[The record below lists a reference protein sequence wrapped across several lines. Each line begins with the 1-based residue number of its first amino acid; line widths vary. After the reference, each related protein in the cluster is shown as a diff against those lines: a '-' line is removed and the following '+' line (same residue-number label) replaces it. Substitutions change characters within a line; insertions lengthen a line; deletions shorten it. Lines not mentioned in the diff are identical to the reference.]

1 MRSKGGYWQRPTART
16 YMYNL
21 DVGEHYYSPMTSYLE
36 AERGTRGETPGAL
49 TFDERL
55 QRSWLHGRRY
65 EASEARERYASC
77 SSLAKDTG
85 SGGFRPSALIQAR
98 EVDTSK
104 QRYARCSSLARD
116 TGSGGFMPSALRQ
129 ARAASEVRTSATAS
143 QAQAA
148 QAASA
153 YSMSASRQQ
162 ASSQQ
167 ASVKSSRVEQTTVQE
182 KKTSASMA
190 SKKEEASLTASKQVA
205 SKQVASRSS
214 AASSSAAASSRK
226 VVTESS
232 RKIDDDVSKKIAD
245 IHITPFTKGQELD
258 AANAASAR
266 ARARILE
273 LEKELEEI
281 TRKAMTTQT
290 KALKTAKQMA
300 AEAYLADEASMSAN
314 VKKTKKVMI
323 ESSAKIN

>member
-1 MRSKGGYWQRPTART
+1 MSSVRSPHISNMRSKGGYWQRPTART

-65 EASEARERYASC
+65 EASEARE
-77 SSLAKDTG
+77 
-85 SGGFRPSALIQAR
+85 
-98 EVDTSK
+98 
-104 QRYARCSSLARD
+104 RYARCSSLARD

-245 IHITPFTKGQELD
+245 IHITPFTKGHELD